1 MNWDSQLNS
10 ILSVADGSVAKMRE
24 RLTSAGKFPKG
35 AEVNGSGLSSHW
47 DPPASFC
54 AARPNYRPPSSLRL
68 GVQWADL
75 AAIQSQLQIQSQLI
89 ESFSVKLN
97 DLEREKQSQQ
107 YHIHTLQE
115 EVRSLRGELRKKDR
129 ERADLSSEVER
140 RMEQWRR
147 EVGRE
152 LSSLARG
159 NDLRGDLKESFGSR
173 LGRDELE
180 RLRRELERLRRE
192 LERLR
197 RELDALKTQMRRQEE
212 DMQLQ
217 QTEARETR
225 RQCEHSRK
233 TLAELTG
240 SCRTHSCDLM
250 RTLCRYSLTQQEV
263 HQMRA
268 AVSEL
273 KREVRSLFHQG
284 QALASPPQ
292 QLTSGDPSLPAPR
305 SHSKGLTADE
315 TDSDSEDFSPTPSLS
330 EISSDDLSWL
340 EDKES
345 APRRPKPRS
354 TKSTQ
359 SDFTAPKSDVED
371 DGDDELLDD
380 EDVCPELESDLSLTD
395 L

>member
-35 AEVNGSGLSSHW
+35 AEGRLIYSSLKSQTV
-47 DPPASFC
+47 ALLRICSES
-54 AARPNYRPPSSLRL
+54 RPNYRPPSSLRL

-107 YHIHTLQE
+107 YHIHTLQGISQ

-192 LERLR
+192 LG
-197 RELDALKTQMRRQEE
+197 RQEE

-345 APRRPKPRS
+345 APRRPKPR
-354 TKSTQ
+354 
-359 SDFTAPKSDVED
+359 
-371 DGDDELLDD
+371 
-380 EDVCPELESDLSLTD
+380 
-395 L
+395 

>member
-35 AEVNGSGLSSHW
+35 AEVKGSGLSSHW
-47 DPPASFC
+47 DPPPSFC
-54 AARPNYRPPSSLRL
+54 AARPNNRPPSSLRS

-107 YHIHTLQE
+107 YHIQTLQE

-159 NDLRGDLKESFGSR
+159 NDMRFDLKESFGSK
-173 LGRDELE
+173 LGRDEWE
-180 RLRRELERLRRE
+180 HLRRE

-233 TLAELTG
+233 TLVELTG
-240 SCRTHSCDLM
+240 GCRTHSCDLM

-263 HQMRA
+263 HQMRS

-273 KREVRSLFHQG
+273 KSEVRSLFHRG

-292 QLTSGDPSLPAPR
+292 QLTSGDPPLPAPR

-315 TDSDSEDFSPTPSLS
+315 ADSDSEDFSPTPTLS

-345 APRRPKPRS
+345 AQRRRKRQS
-354 TKSTQ
+354 AKSTQ

-371 DGDDELLDD
+371 DGDDDLLDD
-380 EDVCPELESDLSLTD
+380 EDACPELESDLSLTD

>member
-10 ILSVADGSVAKMRE
+10 ILSVADGNVAKMRE
-24 RLTSAGKFPKG
+24 RLTSAGKFPEG
-35 AEVNGSGLSSHW
+35 AEVKRSGLNSHW
-47 DPPASFC
+47 DPPTSFC
-54 AARPNYRPPSSLRL
+54 TARPDYRPPSSLRS

-97 DLEREKQSQQ
+97 GLEREKQSQQ
-107 YHIHTLQE
+107 YHIQTLQE
-115 EVRSLRGELRKKDR
+115 EVRSLRGELWKKDR
-129 ERADLSSEVER
+129 ERADLSSDVER

-159 NDLRGDLKESFGSR
+159 NDLRGDLKESFGSK
-173 LGRDELE
+173 LGRD
-180 RLRRELERLRRE
+180 E

-212 DMQLQ
+212 DMHLQL
-217 QTEARETR
+217 TEARETR
-225 RQCEHSRK
+225 RQCEHSHK
-233 TLAELTG
+233 TLEELTG
-240 SCRTHSCDLM
+240 SCRTHSSDLM

-263 HQMRA
+263 HQMRT

-273 KREVRSLFHQG
+273 KSEVRSLFHRG
-284 QALASPPQ
+284 QELASSPQ
-292 QLTSGDPSLPAPR
+292 QLTSGDPPLPVPR

-315 TDSDSEDFSPTPSLS
+315 ADSDSEDFSPTPSLS

-340 EDKES
+340 EDKEP
-345 APRRPKPRS
+345 APRRRKPRS
-354 TKSTQ
+354 AKSTR
-359 SDFTAPKSDVED
+359 SVFTAPKSDVED
-371 DGDDELLDD
+371 DGDDDLLNDV
-380 EDVCPELESDLSLTD
+380 DVCPELESDLSLTD